1 MSKLSIKWVNV
12 DYVVAVAISFYFV
25 IILSFLSFMFF
36 LESCETN
43 ENWVCGNKI
52 IFDGNIIRNRK
63 QVVLTVYAFL
73 AIFAKRIKM
82 TQYLIL
88 LKQGSN
94 IISYNSKQRSNVS
107 RTFLFI
113 KKKTLSIARVSFNEP
128 RLPKNT
134 LGING
139 IVFFCF

>member
-1 MSKLSIKWVNV
+1 MQLSKLSIKRVNA
-12 DYVVAVAISFYFV
+12 DYVVAVATSFYLYF
-25 IILSFLSFMFF
+25 LSFLSCSFVNQARKTKTEYAVTS
-36 LESCETN
+36 L
-43 ENWVCGNKI
+43 I
-52 IFDGNIIRNRK
+52 LLIFDGNIIRNRK
-63 QVVLTVYAFL
+63 QVVLTVCEFL

-113 KKKTLSIARVSFNEP
+113 KKIAQYRAGV
-128 RLPKNT
+128 L
-134 LGING
+134 
-139 IVFFCF
+139 

>member
-1 MSKLSIKWVNV
+1 M
-12 DYVVAVAISFYFV
+12 
-25 IILSFLSFMFF
+25 
-36 LESCETN
+36 
-43 ENWVCGNKI
+43 
-52 IFDGNIIRNRK
+52 
-63 QVVLTVYAFL
+63 
-73 AIFAKRIKM
+73 
-82 TQYLIL
+82 

-113 KKKTLSIARVSFNEP
+113 KKTLSIARVSFNEP

>member
-1 MSKLSIKWVNV
+1 
-12 DYVVAVAISFYFV
+12 
-25 IILSFLSFMFF
+25 
-36 LESCETN
+36 
-43 ENWVCGNKI
+43 
-52 IFDGNIIRNRK
+52 
-63 QVVLTVYAFL
+63 
-73 AIFAKRIKM
+73 M

-113 KKKTLSIARVSFNEP
+113 KKSLSIARVSFNEP

-134 LGING
+134 LGINE
-139 IVFFCF
+139 IVCFFFLISGLNDGCAQLQSVSLPRLPDC

>member
-1 MSKLSIKWVNV
+1 M
-12 DYVVAVAISFYFV
+12 
-25 IILSFLSFMFF
+25 
-36 LESCETN
+36 
-43 ENWVCGNKI
+43 
-52 IFDGNIIRNRK
+52 
-63 QVVLTVYAFL
+63 
-73 AIFAKRIKM
+73 
-82 TQYLIL
+82 

-113 KKKTLSIARVSFNEP
+113 KKTLSIARVSFNEP

-139 IVFFCF
+139 IFFVLNFRFERWLRTTLASFATKIA

>member
-1 MSKLSIKWVNV
+1 M
-12 DYVVAVAISFYFV
+12 DYVVAVATSFYLYF
-25 IILSFLSFMFF
+25 LSFLSCSFVNQARQTKTEYAVTS
-36 LESCETN
+36 L
-43 ENWVCGNKI
+43 I
-52 IFDGNIIRNRK
+52 LLIFDGNIIRNRK
-63 QVVLTVYAFL
+63 QVVLTVCEFL

-107 RTFLFI
+107 RTFLLFI
-113 KKKTLSIARVSFNEP
+113 KKSLSIARVSFNEP

-134 LGING
+134 LRING
-139 IVFFCF
+139 IVCFFF

>member
-1 MSKLSIKWVNV
+1 MVTSYETESKLSLP
-12 DYVVAVAISFYFV
+12 YASFSQFL
-25 IILSFLSFMFF
+25 LSVF
-36 LESCETN
+36 
-43 ENWVCGNKI
+43 
-52 IFDGNIIRNRK
+52 
-63 QVVLTVYAFL
+63 
-73 AIFAKRIKM
+73 

-107 RTFLFI
+107 RTFLLFI
-113 KKKTLSIARVSFNEP
+113 KKSLSIARVSFNEP